1 MEMIEMLK
9 KWKCMTCDDVANF
22 KGLCR
27 TCTKYS
33 DSGEVVTPVHRVRLD
48 EFGQVYVPK
57 TREPR
62 RITHE
67 MMVNQ
72 RKSGRRLTKRQKTVL
87 QERLKAEAEAMKSAV
102 EVSEDGLMEFG
113 ESVVESKPCCANET
127 CSSEVCEDTEEE

>member
-1 MEMIEMLK
+1 MLK

-27 TCTKYS
+27 ICTKYS

-57 TREPR
+57 THEPR

-72 RKSGRRLTKRQKTVL
+72 RKSGRRLTKRQKVAL
-87 QERLKAEAEAMKSAV
+87 QERLKVEAEAMRNAV

-127 CSSEVCEDTEEE
+127 CSSEFCEDSEEE